1 MSSVSCVNHPIWAW
15 EASPGD
21 APIAYAGL
29 LMIIGNLHRSQQRFK
44 DALEVFEKA
53 QNAFESSGATA
64 TTDYLQLL
72 SQLAGFHY
80 EQVGFFEGGWPFCL
94 MMIFWKCWEHVPYIC
109 TMWILTVWI
118 PSFSNRF
125 FPGWQGNLNFAL
137 KKYSNAQAAYEAWT
151 SQIADLWQKPFQ
163 SRSNSSSHFRR
174 SGDLDTGMGTLKKT
188 NILQGKHAETRW
200 DGCLSD
206 CPVAGGWLHRNRRL
220 RSCLARPWKPFP
232 FVFPIRAGHEIL
244 TNHLKAK
251 LPFSSFP
258 APKFF
263 AHVIWIPHFFHS
275 GLGAVY
281 TKLGWSEEAMSKM
294 IEAQEAFQVGLGMAE
309 MRDAGNMLNISQ
321 YVHLLYNCILNCV

>member
-15 EASPGD
+15 EASPQD

-80 EQVGFFEGGWPFCL
+80 EQVGFMKGDDLFVSWWYFGNVGNMSQMFAQCGFLLYGFLRFPTDSSLDDRGISTLRWRNIPMRKPHMRPGRPKL
-94 MMIFWKCWEHVPYIC
+94 
-109 TMWILTVWI
+109 LTCGR
-118 PSFSNRF
+118 NRF
-125 FPGWQGNLNFAL
+125 KVGPTLRHISVNRVTLTRVWGHWRKPIFYRGNMF
-137 KKYSNAQAAYEAWT
+137 S
-151 SQIADLWQKPFQ
+151 
-163 SRSNSSSHFRR
+163 
-174 SGDLDTGMGTLKKT
+174 
-188 NILQGKHAETRW
+188 TRW

-244 TNHLKAK
+244 TNHLRLPSCLSAVFQLPSFLLMWFEFHTFSTQVLVQFIPNWDGLKRRWAK
-251 LPFSSFP
+251 WLKLRKPFRLAWGWQRWGMQGTCS
-258 APKFF
+258 
-263 AHVIWIPHFFHS
+263 IYLNMYIC
-275 GLGAVY
+275 Y
-281 TKLGWSEEAMSKM
+281 T
-294 IEAQEAFQVGLGMAE
+294 I
-309 MRDAGNMLNISQ
+309 IS
-321 YVHLLYNCILNCV
+321 